1 MRRVSVVLCMFGFGT
16 ANAADLRQSVR
27 LLGADG
33 APLTGTRAVEVR
45 LQDDQAIG
53 SPDAHCWTSGPL
65 STAFEDGYAT
75 VALTGVPDSCWTA
88 ARWLAFLVDGTE
100 LGPRQPVLDVPRAR
114 RAPVAVEHFNTGSAS
129 WSPAYSPITTV
140 TPIPQLTRTFATS
153 RTATIH
159 ACYSLTCSFAG
170 SRAWIGFKLDG
181 VLNETGWFES
191 DLNLGAHTVNACATW
206 PNVAAGASH
215 TMLVEM
221 NRNPAASTSCWRG
234 KLDIDVYYTE

>member
-114 RAPVAVEHFNTGSAS
+114 RAPVAVEHFTSGSGA
-129 WSPAYSPITTV
+129 WPTNYTAGETITV
-140 TPIPQLTRTFATS
+140 IPQLTRTFTTTRQAHV
-153 RTATIH
+153 H
-159 ACYSLTCSFAG
+159 ACYSVTCSLG
-170 SRAWIGFKLDG
+170 GHRVWVGLRMDG
-181 VLNETGWFES
+181 AYNETGWFES
-191 DLNLGAHTVNACATW
+191 DVTTGAYTVNACASW
-206 PNVAAGASH
+206 PSVAAASH
-215 TMLVEM
+215 TVHVEM
-221 NRNPAASTSCWRG
+221 NRTSTSSAVCWRG